1 MTNYLEQIYSEINIT
16 KSREDIRIPLTSIGH
31 KNIKIETMLSTLN
44 KHINKSDIAYIDYTQ
59 RGQNNKNIEPLNN
72 LFCDNIIIFTTIEN
86 KYLTKKIIK
95 DGE

>member
-16 KSREDIRIPLTSIGH
+16 KSREDIRIPLTSIGN

-86 KYLTKKIIK
+86 KYLTKKIRK